1 MAAPGAIGERHDGCG
16 VSTFAIVVLVLAVGY
31 CGKRWLEAQS
41 EVTALRLQVA
51 QLKRRLASA
60 R

>member
-1 MAAPGAIGERHDGCG
+1 
-16 VSTFAIVVLVLAVGY
+16 VSTIAIVVLALAAGY
-31 CGKRWLEAQS
+31 CGKRWLQAQS

-51 QLKRRLASA
+51 QLKRRLAAA